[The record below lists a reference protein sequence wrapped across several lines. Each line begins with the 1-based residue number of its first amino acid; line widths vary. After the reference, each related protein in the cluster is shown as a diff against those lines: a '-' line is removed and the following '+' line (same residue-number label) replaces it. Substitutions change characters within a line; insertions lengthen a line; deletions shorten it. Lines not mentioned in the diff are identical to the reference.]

1 MDNQDF
7 LIEAIFK
14 DVTDPAYEVTAIQFN
29 SVSMEASVSVGSV
42 VVCVVISLFILA
54 RMASSFKKWGEYCVA
69 DSEEEVM
76 RIELAE
82 TQNDKD
88 AGRMPEY
95 SLSFLERF
103 SLEKALSS
111 IFVK

>member
-1 MDNQDF
+1 
-7 LIEAIFK
+7 
-14 DVTDPAYEVTAIQFN
+14 
-29 SVSMEASVSVGSV
+29 MEASVSVGSV

-82 TQNDKD
+82 T
-88 AGRMPEY
+88 
-95 SLSFLERF
+95 
-103 SLEKALSS
+103 
-111 IFVK
+111 